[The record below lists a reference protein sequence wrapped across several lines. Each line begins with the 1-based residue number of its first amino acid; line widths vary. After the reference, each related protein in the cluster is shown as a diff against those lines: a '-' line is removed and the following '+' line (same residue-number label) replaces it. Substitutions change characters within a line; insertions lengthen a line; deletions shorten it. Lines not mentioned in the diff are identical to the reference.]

1 MLMVSNFS
9 WTNENKFEERN
20 ISFRFFKILTIMH
33 NILIYDSLDT
43 SQLHLGP
50 CFGSFITQYVLNGM
64 RKQKGRCQ
72 LQACLFKK

>member
-1 MLMVSNFS
+1 MQ
-9 WTNENKFEERN
+9 
-20 ISFRFFKILTIMH
+20 

-72 LQACLFKK
+72 LQACLLKNKFKNLQACFSSKEFIRTSKFMIVNHRFK